1 MSQELERSPRLK
13 KLAARTV
20 NEARFPVTPW
30 IAPRVDPRGV
40 DGVHPCGPG
49 LVAEGRDPDM
59 RSLSLYFDVFTPAI
73 CRQSEDYDYDVLYY
87 AVLLA
92 FMGEDF
98 TYDTISLEIERIAK
112 VERQYSFY
120 HRTSDKFGLYYAVR
134 QCELYLRKTGIRS
147 AQKKGDQKTN
157 RQAEIDS
164 GSFPRD
170 EVFSQTAS
178 VTNARF
184 ATSEVNGWS
193 LRRSGGSTIYVN
205 PARATR
211 TDVPPETLYNPA
223 HYLAAAKWNF
233 GCAPTQS
240 VYSYAIFEMAR
251 MLGKIAESAA

>member
-1 MSQELERSPRLK
+1 M
-13 KLAARTV
+13 
-20 NEARFPVTPW
+20 
-30 IAPRVDPRGV
+30 
-40 DGVHPCGPG
+40 
-49 LVAEGRDPDM
+49 
-59 RSLSLYFDVFTPAI
+59 
-73 CRQSEDYDYDVLYY
+73 
-87 AVLLA
+87 
-92 FMGEDF
+92 
-98 TYDTISLEIERIAK
+98 
-112 VERQYSFY
+112 
-120 HRTSDKFGLYYAVR
+120 R
-134 QCELYLRKTGIRS
+134 QCELYLRKTGVRS
-147 AQKKGDQKTN
+147 AHKKGDQKTI

-178 VTNARF
+178 VTNTKF

-193 LRRSGGSTIYVN
+193 LKRPGGSTIYVN

-251 MLGKIAESAA
+251 MLGRIAESAALIMVKVPGHAIMTVDQLAMILLASKERDCVNDTTAFVNVMVAVVQYV